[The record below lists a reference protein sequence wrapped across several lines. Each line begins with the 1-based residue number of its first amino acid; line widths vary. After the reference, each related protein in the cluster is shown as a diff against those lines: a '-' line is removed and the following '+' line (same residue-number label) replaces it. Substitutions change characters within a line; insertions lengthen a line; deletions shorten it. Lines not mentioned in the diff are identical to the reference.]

1 MDKDK
6 IDSLLYSRTNNY
18 TDNKEKNEDQNY
30 ENHYLEQYRM
40 YLHIYNSTNDRGNK
54 SNDFFLGLNTAII
67 GVLGYLETKN
77 LTDNNS
83 VIFLFAP
90 FVGIAIC
97 YCWYQ
102 IIISYKNLNRAKFK
116 VIHSIEEK
124 LPLSL
129 FKTEWELLG
138 RGNDESIYRKLSS
151 IEKRIPII
159 FIVLYT
165 VIFSMNLPWD
175 LVSFFLK

>member
-1 MDKDK
+1 MDKTKLDA
-6 IDSLLYSRTNNY
+6 LLFSTTNNY
-18 TDNKEKNEDQNY
+18 NDGKEENNY

-40 YLHIYNSTNDRGNK
+40 YLHIFNSTHDRNNK

-67 GVLGYLETKN
+67 GVIGFLETKN
-77 LTDNNS
+77 LTGENS
-83 VIFLFAP
+83 AILMAAP
-90 FVGIAIC
+90 FVGIGIC

-102 IIISYKNLNRAKFK
+102 MIISYKKLNKAKFA

-138 RGNDESIYRKLSS
+138 KGTEPQKYIKISS
-151 IEKRIPII
+151 IEKKIPII
-159 FIVLYT
+159 FIILYILIFLFSLPLDFIST
-165 VIFSMNLPWD
+165 VF
-175 LVSFFLK
+175 K

>member
-6 IDSLLYSRTNNY
+6 LDSLLYSRTKHYN
-18 TDNKEKNEDQNY
+18 DGEDLNY

-40 YLHIYNSTNDRGNK
+40 YLHIFNSNTDRRNK
-54 SNDFFLGLNTAII
+54 SNEFFLGLNTAII

-77 LTDNNS
+77 LSNSNS
-83 VIFLFAP
+83 VIFIFAP

-102 IIISYKNLNRAKFK
+102 IIISIKKMNRAKFQ

-129 FKTEWELLG
+129 FKTEWEILG
-138 RGNDESIYRKLSS
+138 KGLDVNKYRKISS
-151 IEKRIPII
+151 IEKNIPII
-159 FIVLYT
+159 FIILYAL
-165 VIFSMNLPWD
+165 IFGSNLPWNN
-175 LVSFFLK
+175 LIFIFK

>member
-1 MDKDK
+1 MEKDQL
-6 IDSLLYSRTNNY
+6 DSLLYSNTHHYNGDKSDSY
-18 TDNKEKNEDQNY
+18 VD
-30 ENHYLEQYRM
+30 HYLEQYRI
-40 YLHIYNSTNDRGNK
+40 YLHIFNSSNDRRNR
-54 SNDFFLGLNTAII
+54 SNEFFLGLNTAII

-83 VIFLFAP
+83 VIFIFAP

-102 IIISYKNLNRAKFK
+102 IIISYKNLHRAKFK
-116 VIHSIEEK
+116 VIHNMEEK
-124 LPLSL
+124 LPVSL

-138 RGNDESIYRKLSS
+138 QGKDFSKYRKISS
-151 IEKRIPII
+151 IEKNIPII

-165 VIFSMNLPWD
+165 VIFSVNLPWN
-175 LVSFFLK
+175 LILFFFK

>member
-6 IDSLLYSRTNNY
+6 IDSILYSRVNNY
-18 TDNKEKNEDQNY
+18 TDDKKKDEDSNY

-40 YLHIYNSTNDRGNK
+40 YLHIYNSTNDRANK

-77 LTDNNS
+77 LTDDNS
-83 VIFLFAP
+83 VIFIFAP

-102 IIISYKNLNRAKFK
+102 IIISYKNINRAKFK
-116 VIHSIEEK
+116 VIHNIEEK
-124 LPLSL
+124 LPLAL
-129 FKTEWELLG
+129 FRTEWELLG
-138 RGNDESIYRKLSS
+138 QGKNDKIYRKLSS
-151 IEKRIPII
+151 IEKKIPII
-159 FIVLYT
+159 FIVLYA
-165 VIFSMNLPWD
+165 VIFGITLPWD
-175 LVSFFLK
+175 FVTLFLN

>member
-1 MDKDK
+1 MEKDK
-6 IDSLLYSRTNNY
+6 LDSLLYSRTNNY
-18 TDNKEKNEDQNY
+18 NDEKIENNY

-40 YLHIYNSTNDRGNK
+40 YLHIFNSTSERRK
-54 SNDFFLGLNTAII
+54 SSNEFFLGLNTAII

-77 LTDNNS
+77 LTDSNS

-102 IIISYKNLNRAKFK
+102 IIISYKQLNRAKFN
-116 VIHSIEEK
+116 VIHGVEEK

-138 RGNDESIYRKLSS
+138 RGKDFTKYRKISS
-151 IEKRIPII
+151 IEKNIPII

-165 VIFSMNLPWD
+165 VIFFANLPWD
-175 LVSFFLK
+175 IVSIFLK

>member
-6 IDSLLYSRTNNY
+6 IDSILYSRVNNY
-18 TDNKEKNEDQNY
+18 TDDKDKNEDSNY

-40 YLHIYNSTNDRGNK
+40 YLHIYNSTNDRANK

-77 LTDNNS
+77 LADSNS

-102 IIISYKNLNRAKFK
+102 IIISYKNINRAKFK
-116 VIHSIEEK
+116 VIHNIEEK

-138 RGNDESIYRKLSS
+138 RGQNELIYRKLSS
-151 IEKRIPII
+151 IEKKIPII
-159 FIVLYT
+159 FIVLYA
-165 VIFSMNLPWD
+165 VIFGISLPLD
-175 LVSFFLK
+175 LVSFLIK

>member
-6 IDSLLYSRTNNY
+6 LDSLLYSRVKNY
-18 TDNKEKNEDQNY
+18 NDGEDLNY

-97 YCWYQ
+97 YCWYE
-102 IIISYKNLNRAKFK
+102 IIISYKNINRAKFR
-116 VIHSIEEK
+116 VIHTIEEK

-138 RGNDESIYRKLSS
+138 KGIDTSKYRKLSS
-151 IEKRIPII
+151 IEKKIPII

-165 VIFSMNLPWD
+165 VIFTMNLPWD
-175 LVSFFLK
+175 LVSIFFK

>member
-6 IDSLLYSRTNNY
+6 IDSILYSRVKHYN
-18 TDNKEKNEDQNY
+18 DGEDVNY

-40 YLHIYNSTNDRGNK
+40 YLHIFNSTSDRRNK
-54 SNDFFLGLNTAII
+54 SNEFYLGLNTAII

-77 LTDNNS
+77 FSDNSS

-102 IIISYKNLNRAKFK
+102 IIISYKQLNKAKFR
-116 VIHSIEEK
+116 VIHDIEDR

-138 RGNDESIYRKLSS
+138 RGINTLKYRKISS
-151 IEKRIPII
+151 IEKNIPII
-159 FIVLYT
+159 FIVLYA
-165 VIFSMNLPWD
+165 VIFGMTLPWD
-175 LVSFFLK
+175 LVTFFIK

>member
-1 MDKDK
+1 MEKDK
-6 IDSLLYSRTNNY
+6 IDSILYSRVKHYN
-18 TDNKEKNEDQNY
+18 DGEDVNY

-40 YLHIYNSTNDRGNK
+40 YLHIFNSTSDRRNK
-54 SNDFFLGLNTAII
+54 SNEFYLGLNTAII

-77 LTDNNS
+77 FSDNSS

-102 IIISYKNLNRAKFK
+102 IIISYKQLNKAKFR
-116 VIHSIEEK
+116 VIHDIEDR

-138 RGNDESIYRKLSS
+138 RGINTLKYRKISS
-151 IEKRIPII
+151 IEKNIPII
-159 FIVLYT
+159 FIVLYA
-165 VIFSMNLPWD
+165 VIFGMTLPWD
-175 LVSFFLK
+175 LFTFFIK

>member
-6 IDSLLYSRTNNY
+6 LDSLLYSRVKHYN
-18 TDNKEKNEDQNY
+18 DDKDINY

-40 YLHIYNSTNDRGNK
+40 YLHIFNSTSDRRNK
-54 SNDFFLGLNTAII
+54 SNEFYLGLNTAII

-77 LTDNNS
+77 FSENNS

-90 FVGIAIC
+90 LVGIAIC
-97 YCWYQ
+97 YCWYE
-102 IIISYKNLNRAKFK
+102 IIISYKQLNRAKFK
-116 VIHSIEEK
+116 VIHDIEDS

-138 RGNDESIYRKLSS
+138 RGINTLKYKKISS
-151 IEKRIPII
+151 IEKNIPII
-159 FIVLYT
+159 FIVLYV

-175 LVSFFLK
+175 LVSLFLN

>member
-6 IDSLLYSRTNNY
+6 LDSILYSRTNNY
-18 TDNKEKNEDQNY
+18 NDGKIENNY

-40 YLHIYNSTNDRGNK
+40 YLHLFNSTSDRRNK
-54 SNDFFLGLNTAII
+54 ANEFFLGLNTAII
-67 GVLGYLETKN
+67 GVLGYLETKTPN
-77 LTDNNS
+77 DNSS

-90 FVGIAIC
+90 LVGIAIC
-97 YCWYQ
+97 YCWYE
-102 IIISYKNLNRAKFK
+102 IIISYKQLHRAKFK

-124 LPLSL
+124 LPISL

-138 RGNDESIYRKLSS
+138 RGNDFSKYRRLSS
-151 IEKRIPII
+151 IEKNIPII

-165 VIFSMNLPWD
+165 VIFSMSLPWD
-175 LVSFFLK
+175 IISFLIK

>member
-6 IDSLLYSRTNNY
+6 LDSILYSRVNNY
-18 TDNKEKNEDQNY
+18 NDGKIENNY

-40 YLHIYNSTNDRGNK
+40 YLHIYNSTNDRANK

-77 LTDNNS
+77 ITDNNS

-102 IIISYKNLNRAKFK
+102 IIISYKNINRAKFK
-116 VIHSIEEK
+116 VIHDVEEK

-138 RGNDESIYRKLSS
+138 KGKDSTKYRRLSS
-151 IEKRIPII
+151 IERIIPII

-165 VIFSMNLPWD
+165 VIFSANLPWN
-175 LVSFFLK
+175 LISIFFK

>member
-1 MDKDK
+1 MDNTKLNA
-6 IDSLLYSRTNNY
+6 LLYSKTNNY
-18 TDNKEKNEDQNY
+18 NDGKEDNNY

-40 YLHIYNSTNDRGNK
+40 YLHILNTAGDRRNR
-54 SNDFFLGLNTAII
+54 SNEFFLGLNTAII
-67 GVLGYLETKN
+67 GVLGYLETKE
-77 LTDNNS
+77 LTNDS
-83 VIFLFAP
+83 STIFLFAP

-102 IIISYKNLNRAKFK
+102 IIISYKKLHRAKFK
-116 VIHSIEEK
+116 VLHSIEGK

-138 RGNDESIYRKLSS
+138 KGTDDSKYIKISS

-159 FIVLYT
+159 FIILYSL
-165 VIFSMNLPWD
+165 IFFAKLPWD
-175 LVSFFLK
+175 IVSIFFK

>member
-1 MDKDK
+1 MEKDK
-6 IDSLLYSRTNNY
+6 IDSILYSRVKHYN
-18 TDNKEKNEDQNY
+18 DGEDVNY

-40 YLHIYNSTNDRGNK
+40 YLHIFNSTSDRRNK
-54 SNDFFLGLNTAII
+54 SNEFYLGLNTAII

-77 LTDNNS
+77 FSDNSS

-102 IIISYKNLNRAKFK
+102 IIISYKQLNKAKFR
-116 VIHSIEEK
+116 VIHDIEDR

-138 RGNDESIYRKLSS
+138 RGINTLKYRKISS
-151 IEKRIPII
+151 IEKNIPII
-159 FIVLYT
+159 FIVLYA
-165 VIFSMNLPWD
+165 VIFGMTLPWD
-175 LVSFFLK
+175 LVTFFIK

>member
-6 IDSLLYSRTNNY
+6 IDSILYSRVKHYN
-18 TDNKEKNEDQNY
+18 DGEDVNY

-40 YLHIYNSTNDRGNK
+40 YLHIFNSTSDRRNK
-54 SNDFFLGLNTAII
+54 SNEFYLGLNTAII

-77 LTDNNS
+77 FSDNSS

-102 IIISYKNLNRAKFK
+102 IIISYKQLNKAKFR
-116 VIHSIEEK
+116 VIHDIEDR

-138 RGNDESIYRKLSS
+138 RGINTLKYRKISS
-151 IEKRIPII
+151 IEKNIPII
-159 FIVLYT
+159 FIVLYA
-165 VIFSMNLPWD
+165 VIFGTTLPWD
-175 LVSFFLK
+175 LVTFFIK

>member
-1 MDKDK
+1 MEKDK
-6 IDSLLYSRTNNY
+6 LDSLLYSRVKNY
-18 TDNKEKNEDQNY
+18 KDGEDMNY

-40 YLHIYNSTNDRGNK
+40 YLHIFNSNTDRRNK
-54 SNDFFLGLNTAII
+54 SNEFFLGLNTAII
-67 GVLGYLETKN
+67 GVLGYLETKT
-77 LTDNNS
+77 LSDNSS
-83 VIFLFAP
+83 VIFIFAP

-102 IIISYKNLNRAKFK
+102 IIISIKKMNRAKFQ

-129 FKTEWELLG
+129 FKTEWEILG
-138 RGNDESIYRKLSS
+138 KGLDTNKYRKISS
-151 IEKRIPII
+151 IEKNIPII

-165 VIFSMNLPWD
+165 LIFSVNLPWD
-175 LVSFFLK
+175 LVSVFFK